1 MGQTAAPS
9 AGFCFAAF
17 LWTCHLTWIEV
28 ELRLKL
34 VFLRSFAETG
44 QAVRAAESG
53 SRQHGRKGSVNA

>member
-17 LWTCHLTWIEV
+17 LRTCHFTWIEV
-28 ELRLKL
+28 ELRVKL
-34 VFLRSFAETG
+34 IFFAETG

-53 SRQHGRKGSVNA
+53 PRQHGRKGSVNA